1 MTEDEVAGTSTGLPR
16 VGNLEGIL
24 ELRARIAT
32 AVIQSSVPA
41 EAAAVL
47 PSAAS
52 AIVAAFLAA
61 GHRSVG
67 GEMGMRSDGGLRILL
82 EGGGPTAGHPVVD
95 PPRVTLPPLL
105 PGGVSIRELEGGARW
120 SIAAA
125 GYPDRASEG
134 GPEALYEAEV
144 ALLRMASAGNGASA
158 ERVSVSHLLEEL
170 GAAFQGRA
178 RRGGVA
184 LEVQLPPDD
193 LHVQGERDRLF
204 SLLSEMLG
212 NAFRFSR
219 EGDGIAVTAERANGG
234 IKITVADTGPGMS
247 AEVLDGLFTWD
258 WTPGGPPPPGGGGPG
273 FALARRGAE
282 AMGGRFL
289 AESREGEGT
298 RVHLVLPLD

>member
-1 MTEDEVAGTSTGLPR
+1 MAESEAAGTRIPLPP

-32 AVIQSSVPA
+32 AVIQSCVPA

-61 GHRSVG
+61 GHRSVA
-67 GEMGMRSDGGLRILL
+67 GEMGIRSDGGLQILL
-82 EGGGPTAGHPVVD
+82 EGGGGTPGHPVVD

-105 PGGVSIRELEGGARW
+105 PGGVTIRDLEGGARW

-125 GYPDRASEG
+125 GSPDRASDG
-134 GPEALYEAEV
+134 GLAALYEAES
-144 ALLRMASAGNGASA
+144 ALLHLASGNGSPA
-158 ERVSVSHLLEEL
+158 EKVSVSHLLEEL

-178 RRGGVA
+178 RRGGVV

-193 LHVQGERDRLF
+193 LHVRGERDRLF

-219 EGDGIAVTAERANGG
+219 EGDGVTVTAGEENGDVR
-234 IKITVADTGPGMS
+234 ISVADTGPGMS
-247 AEVLDGLFTWD
+247 PEVLEGLFTWD

-298 RVHLVLPLD
+298 RVHLVLPLN

>member
-1 MTEDEVAGTSTGLPR
+1 MTEDEATATSTSLPR

-32 AVIQSSVPA
+32 AVIESRVPA

-67 GEMGMRSDGGLRILL
+67 GEMGIRSDGGLQILL
-82 EGGGPTAGHPVVD
+82 EGGGPTPGHPLVD

-105 PGGVSIRELEGGARW
+105 PGGVTIRDLEGGARW

-125 GYPDRASEG
+125 GAPERASDG
-134 GPEALYEAEV
+134 GPAALYEAES
-144 ALLRMASAGNGASA
+144 ALLHLASGNGSPAA
-158 ERVSVSHLLEEL
+158 KLSVSHLLEEL

-178 RRGGVA
+178 RRGGVV
-184 LEVQLPPDD
+184 LEVQLPLDD
-193 LHVQGERDRLF
+193 LHVRGERDRLF
-204 SLLSEMLG
+204 SLLSEMVG

-219 EGDGIAVTAERANGG
+219 EGDGVTVTAEEEDRS
-234 IKITVADTGPGMS
+234 IRITVADTGPGM
-247 AEVLDGLFTWD
+247 APEVLEGLFTWN
-258 WTPGGPPPPGGGGPG
+258 WTPGAPPPPGGGGPG

-298 RVHLVLPLD
+298 RVHLVLPRD